1 MSIRRSTIRVIL
13 FLFLMGLFLFLFPII
28 EVNSFEDDDITL
40 YVNTEFSLYEE
51 SVKKGSLAEYESLDI
66 NLPSETWNIRDIEL
80 NFTKI
85 DFEPEV
91 KIIENNTLH
100 NTYEI
105 IYNKNPGLNL
115 LGLSVQ
121 LEIEDPLIM
130 YGVYIYGYNHLNHP
144 GTPQL
149 QLRGFDDVNKN
160 PNVTIIRSVDLNISS
175 IPGWYIQKFNSPVL
189 LKPGN
194 YSVVLDGSSIP
205 TYTVNNAGF
214 YWAFNAIDPIHPS
227 LHTSKF
233 TSVWTEGESGKPFLY
248 KVIQKL
254 NATIYPEE
262 INMTAELG
270 GEAYQVSNVNVHG
283 KGYLK
288 RNQINYHANNEK
300 VEIKIKNNKTQHLRF
315 DTDYNFN
322 IYNLYNSTATAT
334 IKYNDSIKWSVFP
347 EINRYSSN
355 DSVRFVYPKNWENI
369 QVTKNAIN
377 ITSQIIFDTLN
388 NTLVIPNN
396 TIQND
401 ADWIINASSPRL
413 TIALNAPIIEFS
425 TGQELSFSLGAN
437 PFSGKYT
444 FKLYDPLGFLEFET
458 ERNIPQEDT
467 IFSYNIPASAIEGEY
482 TAFIFWNNGTDAGV
496 ESITFSIIYTGI
508 IPQEFD
514 FSLLILIGLIS
525 IGSVATMSTGY
536 VVTKKV
542 KSNKRDKLNLILE
555 KCNDIM
561 NLKYI
566 IVLDPKTG
574 IDIFSQSFEKKQ
586 LDPTLIAG
594 FLQAIHNFGD
604 EVLEG
609 VKESKTIKV
618 EYKDSIIVMTDFI
631 NVRLITILKSNP
643 SKNFLYSLESL
654 AYHIY
659 KYYGKLIDNFKGT
672 LKPFRSIGKLV
683 ESDLEVSLRYPMT
696 IKINKSMKLSP
707 PEKQIVKRALD
718 LMKENKFSYFYAVY
732 LLPENNCNPNDYD
745 IILKL
750 IKKGVF
756 QPIRKDYE

>member
-1 MSIRRSTIRVIL
+1 MAFFPVVQVRSL
-13 FLFLMGLFLFLFPII
+13 QY
-28 EVNSFEDDDITL
+28 DDISFNANS
-40 YVNTEFSLYEE
+40 VFQFQQDA
-51 SVKKGSLAEYESLDI
+51 VKKGYLTENVSIQLD
-66 NLPSETWNIRDIEL
+66 LPSESWNIQDMEL
-80 NFTKI
+80 NFTEI
-85 DFEPEV
+85 NFEPEV
-91 KIIENNTLH
+91 KIIENNTSH
-100 NTYEI
+100 GTFKRV
-105 IYNKNPGLNL
+105 YNKNSQNIITGQA
-115 LGLSVQ
+115 VQ
-121 LEIEDPLIM
+121 LEIEDPSLI
-130 YGVYIYGYNHLNHP
+130 YGVYIYGFNYLSHP
-144 GTPQL
+144 GTPQI
-149 QLRGFDDVNKN
+149 QLRGFDSVNHN
-160 PNVTIIRSVDLNISS
+160 PNTTLYRSEPLNISDTADWYLQEFDSS
-175 IPGWYIQKFNSPVL
+175 IL
-189 LKPGN
+189 LNPGN
-194 YSVVLDGSSIP
+194 YSIVLNGTGLP
-205 TYTVNNAGF
+205 TCVSQDAGF
-214 YWAFNAIDPIHPS
+214 KWGYNGEDPLHNNLYTTEYIDDWKLTI
-227 LHTSKF
+227 
-233 TSVWTEGESGKPFLY
+233 GEPFLY
-248 KVIQKL
+248 KIVQKL
-254 NATIYPEE
+254 NATIYPED
-262 INMTAELG
+262 INMTAELDG
-270 GEAYQVSNVNVHG
+270 QSYPVSNGNGHG

-401 ADWIINASSPRL
+401 ADWIIYASSPSL

-672 LKPFRSIGKLV
+672 LKPFRSISKLV

-696 IKINKSMKLSP
+696 IKINKSLKLSQ
-707 PEKQIVKRALD
+707 PEKQIVKRALE
-718 LMKENKFSYFYAVY
+718 LMKENRFSHFYAVY
-732 LLPENNCNPNDYD
+732 LLPENDCNPSDYD
-745 IILKL
+745 VILKL

-756 QPIRKDYE
+756 QSLRKDYE

>member
-1 MSIRRSTIRVIL
+1 MRSKKITIQVLFICIVVSIFIV
-13 FLFLMGLFLFLFPII
+13 FFPVV
-28 EVNSFEDDDITL
+28 EVRSFEDDDITINANNNFL
-40 YVNTEFSLYEE
+40 FQEQ
-51 SVKKGSLAEYESLDI
+51 SVKKGYLTENVSIQVD
-66 NLPSETWNIRDIEL
+66 LPSETWKIQDIEL
-80 NFTKI
+80 NFTEI
-85 DFEPEV
+85 NFEPEI
-91 KIIENNTLH
+91 KIIENNTSP
-100 NTYEI
+100 NTFKK
-105 IYNKNPGLNL
+105 IYNKNPAQNLFGLA
-115 LGLSVQ
+115 VQ
-121 LEIEDPLIM
+121 LEIQDPSIL
-130 YGVYIYGYNHLNHP
+130 YGAYIYGYNFLSHP
-144 GTPQL
+144 GTPQV
-149 QLRGFDDVNKN
+149 QLRGYDADNN
-160 PNVTIIRSVDLNISS
+160 HPNATIYRSIALNISS
-175 IPGWYIQKFNSPVL
+175 TAEWYFQEFNIPIYLNS
-189 LKPGN
+189 GN
-194 YSVVLDGSSIP
+194 YSLVIDGTGIP
-205 TYTVNNAGF
+205 AYAVNDAGF
-214 YWAFNAIDPIHPS
+214 YWGYNAENPVYSNLFYSEFITDWSI
-227 LHTSKF
+227 
-233 TSVWTEGESGKPFLY
+233 GESGEPFLY
-248 KVIQKL
+248 KIVQKL
-254 NATIYPEE
+254 NTTIYPEA
-262 INMTAELG
+262 INMTAELDG
-270 GEAYQVSNVNVHG
+270 QSYPVSNGNSHG

-288 RNQINYHANNEK
+288 RNQINYHANK
-300 VEIKIKNNKTQHLRF
+300 QQVEIKIKNNKTQHLRF
-315 DTDYNFN
+315 NTDYNFN
-322 IYNLYNSTATAT
+322 IYNIYNSTGIAT

-355 DSVRFVYPKNWENI
+355 DTVRFVYPKNWENI

-514 FSLLILIGLIS
+514 FSLLIIIGLIS

-672 LKPFRSIGKLV
+672 LKPFRSISKLV

-696 IKINKSMKLSP
+696 IKINKSMKLSQ

-756 QPIRKDYE
+756 QSLRKDYE

>member
-1 MSIRRSTIRVIL
+1 MRSKKIIL
-13 FLFLMGLFLFLFPII
+13 PVVLIFIFISTFMAFFP
-28 EVNSFEDDDITL
+28 VVQVRSLQYDDISFNANS
-40 YVNTEFSLYEE
+40 VFQFQQDA
-51 SVKKGSLAEYESLDI
+51 VKKGYLTENVSIQLD
-66 NLPSETWNIRDIEL
+66 LPSESWNIQDMEL
-80 NFTKI
+80 NFTEI
-85 DFEPEV
+85 NFEPEV
-91 KIIENNTLH
+91 KIIENNTSH
-100 NTYEI
+100 GTFKRV
-105 IYNKNPGLNL
+105 YNKNSQNIITGQA
-115 LGLSVQ
+115 VQ
-121 LEIEDPLIM
+121 LEIEDPSLI
-130 YGVYIYGYNHLNHP
+130 YGVYIYGFNYLSHP
-144 GTPQL
+144 GTPQI
-149 QLRGFDDVNKN
+149 QLRGFDSVNHN
-160 PNVTIIRSVDLNISS
+160 PNTTLYRSEPLNISDTADWYLQEFDSS
-175 IPGWYIQKFNSPVL
+175 IL
-189 LKPGN
+189 LNPGN
-194 YSVVLDGSSIP
+194 YSIVLNGTGLP
-205 TYTVNNAGF
+205 TCVSQDAGF
-214 YWAFNAIDPIHPS
+214 KWGYNGEDPLHNNLYTTEYIDDWKLTI
-227 LHTSKF
+227 
-233 TSVWTEGESGKPFLY
+233 GEPFLY
-248 KVIQKL
+248 KIVQKL
-254 NATIYPEE
+254 NATIYPED
-262 INMTAELG
+262 INMTAELDG
-270 GEAYQVSNVNVHG
+270 QSYPVSNGNGHG

-444 FKLYDPLGFLEFET
+444 FKLYDPLGFLEFQT
-458 ERNIPQEDT
+458 EKNIPQEDT

-574 IDIFSQSFEKKQ
+574 IDLFSQSFEKKQ

-672 LKPFRSIGKLV
+672 LKPFRSISKLV

-696 IKINKSMKLSP
+696 IKINKSLKLSQ
-707 PEKQIVKRALD
+707 PEKQIVKRALE
-718 LMKENKFSYFYAVY
+718 LMKENRFSHFYAVY
-732 LLPENNCNPNDYD
+732 LLPENDCNPSDYD
-745 IILKL
+745 VILKL

-756 QPIRKDYE
+756 QSLRKDYE

>member
-1 MSIRRSTIRVIL
+1 
-13 FLFLMGLFLFLFPII
+13 MGLFLFLFPII

-288 RNQINYHANNEK
+288 RNQINYRANNKEVRIK
-300 VEIKIKNNKTQHLRF
+300 VKNNKTRSLRF
-315 DTDYNFN
+315 DINYYFN
-322 IYNLYNSTATAT
+322 IYNILNSSAIAS
-334 IKYNDSIKWSVFP
+334 IKYNESTIWRVLPDIT
-347 EINRYSSN
+347 RHSN
-355 DSVRFVYPKNWENI
+355 NDTIIFAYPKRWENLNI
-369 QVTKNAIN
+369 FKNSLN
-377 ITSQIIFDTLN
+377 VSSEVIFDTSNYLII
-388 NTLVIPNN
+388 IPNN
-396 TIQND
+396 TIQKNV
-401 ADWIINASSPRL
+401 DWEITGNSPSIEFNINAPKL
-413 TIALNAPIIEFS
+413 EYK
-425 TGQELSFSLGAN
+425 TGQELTFNLGTN
-437 PFSGKYT
+437 PLPGIYT
-444 FKLYDPLGFLEFET
+444 LKLYDPSEFLEFQT
-458 ERNIPQEDT
+458 VKQYPSDDGVFTYSIPT
-467 IFSYNIPASAIEGEY
+467 NAIEGEY
-482 TAFIFWNNGTDAGV
+482 TAFIFWNNGTDGGV
-496 ESITFSIIYTGI
+496 QSITFSIIYDGL
-508 IPQEFD
+508 IPQDFD
-514 FSLLILIGLIS
+514 FSLLILIGLIT
-525 IGSVATMSTGY
+525 IGSVAAVSTGY
-536 VVTKKV
+536 VTTKKI
-542 KSNKRDKLNLILE
+542 KTNKREKLNLILE
-555 KCNDIM
+555 RCNDIM

-574 IDIFSQSFEKKQ
+574 IDLFAQSFEKKE

-643 SKNFLYSLESL
+643 SKNFLYSIETL
-654 AYHIY
+654 AYHVY
-659 KYYGKLIDNFKGT
+659 KYYGKLIESFKGN
-672 LKPFRSIGKLV
+672 LKPYRSIIKLV
-683 ESDLEVSLRYPMT
+683 ESDLNVSLRYPMT
-696 IKINKSMKLSP
+696 IKIQKNIKLNQQ
-707 PEKQIVKRALD
+707 EKNIVKRALD
-718 LMKENKFSYFYAVY
+718 IMKENRFSHFYAIY
-732 LLPENNCNPNDYD
+732 LLPENECKPSDYES
-745 IILKL
+745 ILQL

-756 QPIRKDYE
+756 QPIQKKFE